1 MHDMIIEELM
11 ACISDEDV
19 IESFNIRAR
28 KTKKQYNDTYTNHQH
43 IMMATNK
50 DINKP
55 ITSKIINKSCLKP
68 IIFGEIIEGVNR
80 GKYLKVNIVASLS
93 IVGGISTIIR
103 DTKGLLYNNLK
114 YYMFYIILSFSIYRF
129 NWYHITK

>member
-28 KTKKQYNDTYTNHQH
+28 KTKKQYYDTYTKHQH

-68 IIFGEIIEGVNR
+68 ITFGEIIEGVNR

-93 IVGGISTIIR
+93 IVGSISTIIR

-129 NWYHITK
+129 NWHHITK